1 MKVLLDRMKVAVGAK
16 EGLIAL
22 VWEGFRVGIVE
33 RERLEGFD
41 DTVVKRFSAAWGDGG
56 SDVLSC

>member
-1 MKVLLDRMKVAVGAK
+1 MPLDKMKVAVGAK

-33 RERLEGFD
+33 RERLEDFD
-41 DTVVKRFSAAWGDGG
+41 DTVVKRFSVEGG
-56 SDVLSC
+56 GGGWNVLSC